1 MHLRMSAS
9 TLAAFGFLGQVA
21 AACPPP
27 VQSSEIELFPSAK
40 ILPENLLRLY
50 LYFPRPMSPHIQSS
64 DIKLFDAGGKEIS
77 QVFLPMRFELWSPDR
92 RRLTLLL
99 DPGRV
104 KTGLISH
111 ETLGRA
117 LVSGERYTLEIPDSL
132 TDSEGC
138 ALGEGA
144 SYSFKV
150 TAADKEPPSP
160 DNWQIDVPEATTK
173 SMLSIDLGSPH
184 DHLSMAYRIRILN
197 TDGDPVAG
205 KISLAEDES
214 AWTFQPREAWASSAY
229 RITVDPRLEDLAGNR
244 PGRLFDRVANS
255 EIEDRVEE
263 LTFFPR

>member
-1 MHLRMSAS
+1 MFGKWSCFALVSCAFSAS
-9 TLAAFGFLGQVA
+9 TIAECPSAILAADIDV
-21 AACPPP
+21 
-27 VQSSEIELFPSAK
+27 FPSAK
-40 ILPENLLRLY
+40 SVPENLLRFY
-50 LYFPRPMSPHIQSS
+50 IYFPRQMSMNLEAS
-64 DIKLFDAGGKEIS
+64 DIKLFDVDGREVM
-77 QVFLPMRFELWSPDR
+77 QVFVPMRFELWSSDR

-104 KTGLISH
+104 KTGLIAH

-150 TAADKEPPSP
+150 TAADEEPPSP
-160 DNWQIDVPEATTK
+160 DSWQIDVPEAATK

-197 TDGDPVAG
+197 PDGDPVAG
-205 KISLAEDES
+205 KISLAENES
-214 AWTFQPREAWASSAY
+214 VWTFQPREVWTSSAY

-263 LTFFPR
+263 LMFFPR